1 MKNKNNN
8 RPMIISAARAGKY
21 SRPKPHR
28 TAPQGRI
35 LGVSLCNLGLFLLTS
50 RHFLVSLH
58 QVNNI
63 QKLMSTKTIKR
74 FAIAALAATALSLPA
89 SAQNYC
95 HSRYYNESTGRL
107 EYSYGRHDSGLG
119 TGNMYYGFRIGPAFS
134 TVNSDDPTLDG
145 SDSQTGLTVGAV
157 VGIPLSADIPL
168 YLEPGLFY
176 TEKGGKK
183 DIINDMGE
191 KKKMTY
197 DLNYIEMPIVLKYI
211 YSITDHFS
219 VQPQFG
225 GYLACGVGGKMKN
238 YDERKAFSSFSD
250 DAFQRFDGGLRVG
263 CGVAYDLFY
272 FDITYD
278 IGLSNICHDTFDT
291 SHNGCLSLN
300 FGVNF

>member
-1 MKNKNNN
+1 MD
-8 RPMIISAARAGKY
+8 
-21 SRPKPHR
+21 
-28 TAPQGRI
+28 
-35 LGVSLCNLGLFLLTS
+35 
-50 RHFLVSLH
+50 
-58 QVNNI
+58 
-63 QKLMSTKTIKR
+63 TKTIKR
-74 FAIAALAATALSLPA
+74 LALSALAALAMALPSQ
-89 SAQNYC
+89 AQSYT
-95 HSRYYNESTGRL
+95 HSRYYNEHSGRL
-107 EYSYGRHDSGLG
+107 DYGYRDSGLG
-119 TGNMYYGFRIGPAFS
+119 TGDMYYGFRIGPAFS

-157 VGIPLSADIPL
+157 VGIPLSDEIPL

-183 DIINDMGE
+183 DIINDLGE

-197 DLNYIEMPIVLKYI
+197 DLNYLED
-211 YSITDHFS
+211 DHFTI
-219 VQPQFG
+219 QPQFG

-263 CGVAYDLFY
+263 CGVSYDLFY
-272 FDITYD
+272 ADITYD

>member
-1 MKNKNNN
+1 MQKQPPGNNTLLYDKGN
-8 RPMIISAARAGKY
+8 IRVFPMQFRFFPFVISPFFSFFA
-21 SRPKPHR
+21 S
-28 TAPQGRI
+28 
-35 LGVSLCNLGLFLLTS
+35 
-50 RHFLVSLH
+50 
-58 QVNNI
+58 VNNI
-63 QKLMSTKTIKR
+63 LKLMSTKTIKR
-74 FAIAALAATALSLPA
+74 LALSAIAAVALAMPA
-89 SAQNYC
+89 SAQTYC

-107 EYSYGRHDSGLG
+107 DYSYGRHDSGLG

-157 VGIPLSADIPL
+157 VGIPLSEYIPL
-168 YLEPGLFY
+168 YLEPGIFY

-197 DLNYIEMPIVLKYI
+197 DLNYIEVPIVLKYI
-211 YSITDHFS
+211 YSIDGHFS
-219 VQPQFG
+219 IQPQFG

-238 YDERKAFSSFSD
+238 YDERKAFSSFSE
-250 DAFQRFDGGLRVG
+250 DAFKRFDGGLRVG

-272 FDITYD
+272 ADITYD